1 MAPIVTIPPG
11 LAGRWIFRGTQ
22 FAVVACE
29 DTSVNL
35 GGGKH
40 PLRSLQVSVLVPVRV
55 KASRVGVFIVSQEFA
70 VGETSV
76 AIAGS
81 LSMDDTQG
89 WGYSLTPVRS

>member
-1 MAPIVTIPPG
+1 VAPIVTIPPG
-11 LAGRWIFRGTQ
+11 LTGRWLFRGTQ
-22 FAVVACE
+22 FAVVLCE
-29 DTSVNL
+29 DPSVNL

-40 PLRSLQVSVLVPVRV
+40 PLRSLQVSVLVPVRI
-55 KASRVGVFIVSQEFA
+55 KARRAGVFIVSQEFA

-89 WGYSLTPVRS
+89 WVYGLTPVRS